1 MCGTRGQRR
10 VRAFAARWRPYGDD
24 VAEPDLG
31 RLRDAYAAAW
41 ATRQETRDASA
52 AVLLDTLVASGL
64 EVFSSPGP
72 GRDLMLSLWEGDVP
86 PEALEDELRREARR
100 ALPGIAGAALSSLSK
115 SAVEIVRLFR
125 GGSWER
131 VDVSWQELPDGYR
144 RLSDARQAND
154 LVLRWLHSPVE
165 EVALEFRA
173 DEAAA
178 AAIERCRQAPSANRH
193 GWGEARCWLLPDDG
207 FSAQVI
213 VGTERIGWTT
223 VPDHAWAAI
232 KREEQRHIFADGSV
246 FLDHSG
252 AQIELV
258 CFLPRQR

>member
-1 MCGTRGQRR
+1 M
-10 VRAFAARWRPYGDD
+10 
-24 VAEPDLG
+24 
-31 RLRDAYAAAW
+31 
-41 ATRQETRDASA
+41 
-52 AVLLDTLVASGL
+52 
-64 EVFSSPGP
+64 
-72 GRDLMLSLWEGDVP
+72 
-86 PEALEDELRREARR
+86 
-100 ALPGIAGAALSSLSK
+100 
-115 SAVEIVRLFR
+115 EIVRLFR

-131 VDVSWQELPDGYR
+131 VDFSWQELPEGYR

-154 LVLRWLHSPVE
+154 LALRWLHSPVD

-178 AAIERCRQAPSANRH
+178 AAIERCRRAPSANRP
-193 GWGEARCWLLPDDG
+193 GWGEAHCWLLPDDG
-207 FSAQVI
+207 SNAQVM

-232 KREEQRHIFADGSV
+232 KHEEQHRIFANGSV

-252 AQIELV
+252 LQMELV